1 MNRQPL
7 SSVSRSGLTC
17 QAFRVCCH
25 CPPCEHGAELLIASV
40 DLDECIERLYNKE
53 LLADS
58 VIEAICAKAK
68 ELLMKESNVVHISA
82 PVTVVGD
89 IHGQFF
95 DMIEIFKIGG
105 YCPDTNYLFLGDY
118 VDRGLFSIETIS
130 LLVCLKLRY
139 PARVHLIRGNHESRG
154 VTQSYGFYT
163 ECNRKYGNANVWHYF
178 TDMFDFLT
186 LSVVINNDIFCVH
199 GGLSPSIHSIDQIK
213 IIDRFREIPHEGP
226 MADLV
231 WSDPD
236 PERDEFSLS
245 PRGAGYTFGAQVV
258 KKFLNVNSMRHILR
272 AHQLCQEGYQ
282 QLYDK
287 TLSTVWSAPNYCYRC
302 GNMASVM
309 EVDEYSEYDFNIF
322 DAAPENDQHREQQNS
337 TNQGQ
342 DGQGGVVVEYFL

>member
-1 MNRQPL
+1 
-7 SSVSRSGLTC
+7 
-17 QAFRVCCH
+17 
-25 CPPCEHGAELLIASV
+25 
-40 DLDECIERLYNKE
+40 
-53 LLADS
+53 
-58 VIEAICAKAK
+58 
-68 ELLMKESNVVHISA
+68 MKESNVVHIAA

-95 DMIEIFKIGG
+95 DMIEIFRIGG
-105 YCPDTNYLFLGDY
+105 YCPDTNYLFLGKQFRSRSTGKMLSLSRKPTTLSEFSTIEILLEANISCPGDY
-118 VDRGLFSIETIS
+118 VDRGLFSVETIS

-139 PARVHLIRGNHESRG
+139 PQRVHLIRGNHESRG

-186 LSVVINNDIFCVH
+186 LSVVINNQIFCVH

-258 KKFLNVNSMRHILR
+258 KKFLDVNNMNHILR

-282 QLYDK
+282 VLYDDR
-287 TLSTVWSAPNYCYRC
+287 LSTVWSAPNYCYRC
-302 GNMASVM
+302 GNMASVL
-309 EVDEYSEYDFNIF
+309 EVSDTGERYFNVF
-322 DAAPENDQHREQQNS
+322 DAAPENELHRGEQANQP
-337 TNQGQ
+337 NQGQ
-342 DGQGGVVVEYFL
+342 DGQGVVVEYFL